1 MFERLKNLSCKII
14 WCSRAVGCAECSEAH
29 HLQVMRLLT
38 SAHPTV
44 LKCSVRS
51 IHER

>member
-14 WCSRAVGCAECSEAH
+14 WCFRAVGCAERSEAH
-29 HLQVMRLLT
+29 HSQVMRLLK

-44 LKCSVRS
+44 LSLSPNKVT
-51 IHER
+51 